1 MLLYLLEFFIHAYK
15 ECMQIHNKCFS
26 LSDVPNPPAQVVTAG
41 TTNPTNVTISW
52 VYISST
58 RPFVSTAVDLFV
70 VQLRTYGQTNF
81 RAVASHSSGT
91 YLATVTGLIPYST
104 NYIRVLAVNAAG
116 STPSV
121 YLLLPPPRQLITT
134 MFNNHKGSAHL
145 FVHDQRWAY

>member
-1 MLLYLLEFFIHAYK
+1 MLLYLLEFYTHAYK

-26 LSDVPNPPAQVVTAG
+26 LSDVPNPPEQVVVIIG
-41 TTNPTNVTISW
+41 TVNPTNVTISW

-70 VQLRTYGQTNF
+70 VQLRTYGQTDF

-91 YLATVTGLIPYST
+91 QIPYLATVTGLIPYST

-121 YLLLPPPRQLITT
+121 VLTIATT
-134 MFNNHKGSAHL
+134 TSG
-145 FVHDQRWAY
+145 